1 MTNVFGKRIYTLDV
15 LRGFAALSV
24 VLWHWQHFFMKN
36 NAASGIIINRQPFYE
51 FFFVFYH
58 YGLYAVELFF
68 VISGFIFFYLY
79 ADNIHS
85 NKTSAKT
92 FIVNRVSRLYPLYI
106 FTFAVVAI
114 LQIIFFKS
122 HNYFFVYPM
131 NDIYHAILNLLMIQS
146 WGFERGWSFN
156 APTWSVSIEVLMY
169 MIFFILCKF
178 TSKTTFISILIVALS
193 YYFFKI
199 NNPIMIGAFSFF
211 IGGLTYKITIAFIK
225 NIGTKSFFIFA
236 CVFLLISWGVIFIL
250 QVADIFSIILFGFTS
265 IIFFLVS
272 ISAMR
277 NDFGKKIEWL
287 GDISYSSYL
296 LHFPLQIIAVYL
308 ADRIGYGRDLFYS
321 PNVFILFMLT
331 LMAISYMSYIFI
343 EKPSQQFIRDK
354 FQ

>member
-1 MTNVFGKRIYTLDV
+1 MFQSSAFSFTIFIFHYHLTLLKEVRCDECFWEENIYPGCSERICRTFRCV
-15 LRGFAALSV
+15 MALAT
-24 VLWHWQHFFMKN
+24 FFMKK
-36 NAASGIIINRQPFYE
+36 NAASDIIINRQPFYE
-51 FFFVFYH
+51 FFSVFYH

-68 VISGFIFFYLY
+68 MISGFIFFYLY

-211 IGGLTYKITIAFIK
+211 IGGLTYKITIAAIK
-225 NIGTKSFFIFA
+225 NISAKLFFIFA
-236 CVFLLISWGVIFIL
+236 CIFLLISWGVIFTL

-272 ISAMR
+272 ISAIR
-277 NDFGKKIEWL
+277 NDFGKKLNGW
-287 GDISYSSYL
+287 
-296 LHFPLQIIAVYL
+296 
-308 ADRIGYGRDLFYS
+308 
-321 PNVFILFMLT
+321 
-331 LMAISYMSYIFI
+331 AISVIHLIFYIFLC
-343 EKPSQQFIRDK
+343 KSLLFI
-354 FQ
+354 